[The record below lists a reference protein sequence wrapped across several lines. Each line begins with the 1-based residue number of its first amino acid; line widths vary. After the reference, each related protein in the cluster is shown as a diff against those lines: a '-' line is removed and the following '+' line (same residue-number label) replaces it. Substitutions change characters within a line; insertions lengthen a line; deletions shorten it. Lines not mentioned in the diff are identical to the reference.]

1 MLSAIT
7 VLTDDLSA
15 QAIYRLLKQSKP
27 EAQYKLRCIIET
39 NEVRSPSSMSKFF
52 KVIMSHDNKLYFCRP
67 KDNPCL
73 RGEPVLM
80 ELESLGEQT

>member
-39 NEVRSPSSMSKFF
+39 NEVRSPSSMSKF
-52 KVIMSHDNKLYFCRP
+52 
-67 KDNPCL
+67 
-73 RGEPVLM
+73 
-80 ELESLGEQT
+80 